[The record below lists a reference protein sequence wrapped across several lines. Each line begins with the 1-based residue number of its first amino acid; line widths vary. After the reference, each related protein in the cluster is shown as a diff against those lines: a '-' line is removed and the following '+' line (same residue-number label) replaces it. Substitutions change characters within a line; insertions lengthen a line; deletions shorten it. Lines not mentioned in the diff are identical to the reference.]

1 MSGRSRSR
9 KAFTPRLERV
19 NELPDL
25 TENFEIAYRSAL
37 ERYGSASNEY
47 MNNIR
52 NYIYTNVT
60 RKLVKKQ
67 KQDNTNDSNS
77 HTNNT
82 INPLLNKF
90 IEMKRKERNDIRKRY
105 RNMVEPKLLERELR
119 TPRRGGKRRATRRY
133 RKRA

>member
-9 KAFTPRLERV
+9 KAFTPRLKRV

-25 TENFEIAYRSAL
+25 TDYFSSAYSEAL
-37 ERYGSASNEY
+37 EHYGSASNEY

-60 RKLVKKQ
+60 RKLVEKQ
-67 KQDNTNDSNS
+67 KNDDNNSNS

-90 IEMKRKERNDIRKRY
+90 IEMKRKERNNIRKRY